1 MKYHDNAESAYG
13 IIGLGR
19 FGSALAQTL
28 AEAGKEVIVA
38 DKDENRVRELRT
50 YTEYAFVADSLST
63 EALREIGIQNCGT
76 VIICIGE
83 KLDVSILTT
92 MRVIELG
99 VPRVISKALSAEQGA
114 ILEKLGAEVVYPE
127 RDMALRLGKKLV
139 SNNFLDY
146 VSLNNSVEIRQIP
159 VPSPLVGQSVLETKL
174 RQRFKLNMIAIEHGK
189 ETNIEITPDYR
200 LQKDDIMV
208 VIGTIQNIDAFEHKY
223 PL

>member
-1 MKYHDNAESAYG
+1 MKHHMETSYG

-28 AEAGKEVIVA
+28 ADAGKEVIVV
-38 DKDENRVRELRT
+38 DKDESRVRELRSA
-50 YTEYAFVADSLST
+50 TEYAFVVDNLST

-99 VPRVISKALSAEQGA
+99 VPRVISKALSAEQGT
-114 ILEKLGAEVVYPE
+114 ILSRLGAEVVYPE

-146 VSLNNSVEIRQIP
+146 VSLNNSVEIRQVQ
-159 VPSPLVGQSVLETKL
+159 VPSALVGQSVEETKL
-174 RQRFKLNMIAIEHGK
+174 RQKFKLNMIAIEHGQ

-200 LQKDDIMV
+200 LKKDDIMV
-208 VIGTIQNIDAFEHKY
+208 VIGNIHNIDAFENQY
-223 PL
+223 Q